1 MGPDE
6 GRRPRFRLSRRDFLA
21 AVPPTLAGMAAG
33 IYLPEDVL
41 RFTHLQPIEPGTNPL
56 KDYPNRNWEKV
67 YRDLYT
73 PDSQFHYL
81 CAPNDTHGCLL
92 KANVKNGVVIYADP
106 SFGYGKATD
115 MYGNVSSARW
125 DPRICISGI
134 SYVRRFYSDRR
145 VKAPMIRKG
154 FKEWVDAGFPRD
166 QETGAPDRKYF
177 EGRGKEEFEKLDWDE
192 AFEIAAR
199 AVANI
204 AETYSGEEGQAR
216 LEKQGYDPA
225 MIESTEGAGTRT
237 IKARGGMPLLGPIRI
252 AGAYRYT
259 NMMALLDAHIRGVGP
274 EEAKGARHLDS
285 YSWHT
290 DLPPGHPM
298 VTGQQTCDFDLYTAE
313 NSKLI
318 TLWGKNWIATKM
330 PDGHWLTEAKLHG
343 AKVIT
348 IAPEYQSASSKADEV
363 IIIRPGHDAAFSMGL
378 AHVIIK
384 EDLYDEAFV
393 RNFTDLPLLV
403 RMDNLKMLRAREVI
417 PGYQAAVLA
426 SAKLT
431 TKDEKPPAPA
441 DQAVQY
447 IPVEIREEWNDFM
460 VWDAKSAGPKA
471 VSREQVGTFFEETG
485 IDATLEGEFEVTLVG
500 GEKVKVRP
508 NFDLVKQ
515 YILDSCDP
523 ETISKDTG
531 APVEAIEN
539 LARMIAANKTKTLFV
554 EGMGP
559 NHFFNNDIK
568 DRTIFLVAALTN
580 NIGHFGGTVGSYAG
594 NYRLGFF
601 AMGPY
606 IKEDPFDI
614 ELDPAKPSKQHGYTR
629 AESAHYYNYDDRPL
643 RVGNKLFTG
652 ETHMPSPTK
661 ALFWANSNSLLGNIK
676 WAHNVIVN
684 TLPKIE
690 MLGVNEYFWSGSCE
704 YADLVFAVDS
714 WIERK
719 SPDIYAAVTNPF
731 LQSWPRSPLPRIHDT
746 KDDAEVWAGIGA
758 ALAKETGDKRFRD
771 YWHFVHEGQVETYI
785 SRIFK
790 AGNNT
795 RGYTFEDLDA
805 TCKEGTPLYLASRT
819 SPKIMGWEQTNE
831 SKPWYTKS
839 GRLEFYREEDE
850 FIEYGENLPVVREPV
865 DGTHHEPN
873 VILARPHPAI
883 QPKGPEEYGL
893 AVDDLSTEVR
903 QVRNA
908 IKSPEE
914 LIASQ
919 HPLMPKGFTHVLITP
934 KYRHACHSTAG
945 SSDLDVA
952 FWGPFG
958 DFYRHDKRKPW
969 VGEGYI
975 DLNPEDARDL
985 GISDGDY
992 VWCDGDPSDRPF
1004 VGHED
1009 KPEDYKVHRWLVRA
1023 RYHPSIMRGIGR
1035 AWFHF
1040 YMATYGSVEGHETR
1054 PDGLA
1059 KNPRTNYQAGYRY
1072 GSHQSITRAWLRP
1085 TLMTDSLVR
1094 KDASGQVIG
1103 KGFEAD
1109 VHCPVGA
1116 PKESFVKIER
1126 AEPGGEDG
1134 TGQWDPAAKGF
1145 RPTYDNMSV
1154 KLYLAGEFIEGT
1166 E

>member
-1 MGPDE
+1 MDDKQ
-6 GRRPRFRLSRRDFLA
+6 RPRFRLTRRDFLGAIPPA
-21 AVPPTLAGMAAG
+21 AASLASS
-33 IYLPEDVL
+33 IILPGDVL
-41 RFTHLQPIEPGTNPL
+41 RFSHLAPIEPGTNPL
-56 KDYPNRNWEKV
+56 SEYPNREWEKV

-92 KANVKNGVVIYADP
+92 KANVKNGVVVYADP
-106 SFGYGKATD
+106 SFGYGKASD
-115 MYGNVSSARW
+115 MYGNTASSRW

-145 VKAPMIRKG
+145 VKSPLVRKG
-154 FKEWVDAGFPRD
+154 YKEWVDAGFPRD
-166 QETGAPDRKYF
+166 PETGLPEPRYF
-177 EGRGKEEFEKLDWDE
+177 EGRGKEEFEKLDWDD
-192 AFEIAAR
+192 AFDL
-199 AVANI
+199 VAKVLLNI
-204 AETYSGEEGQAR
+204 GETYSGDEGRAR

-225 MIESTEGAGTRT
+225 MVDATEGAGTLT
-237 IKARGGMPLLGPIRI
+237 IKARGGMPLHGPIRI
-252 AGAYRYT
+252 AGAYRFT
-259 NMMALLDAHIRGVGP
+259 NMMALLDAHVRGVDQ

-313 NSKLI
+313 NANLI

-343 AKVIT
+343 AKVVT

-378 AHVIIK
+378 AHVIVK
-384 EDLYDEAFV
+384 EKLYDEAFV
-393 RNFTDLPLLV
+393 KNFTDLPLLV
-403 RMDNLKMLRAREVI
+403 RMDNLKMLRASDVI
-417 PGYQAAVLA
+417 PGYQAATLTA
-426 SAKLT
+426 AKLT
-431 TKDEKPPAPA
+431 EPGEKPPPPA
-441 DQAVQY
+441 EQAVQY
-447 IPVEIREEWNDFM
+447 IPAAIREEWNDLM
-460 VWDAKSAGPKA
+460 VWDAASSEPRP
-471 VSREQVGTFFEETG
+471 VSREQVGTYFEELG
-485 IDATLEGEFEVTLVG
+485 VDAVLEGEFDVTLVN
-500 GEKVKVRP
+500 GERIKVRP

-515 YILDSCDP
+515 YLIDSCDP

-539 LARMIAANKTKTLFV
+539 LAREIAANKTKTLFV

-559 NHFFNNDIK
+559 NHFFNNDLK

-594 NYRLGFF
+594 NYRLAYF
-601 AMGPY
+601 AVAPW
-606 IKEDPFDI
+606 IKEDPF
-614 ELDPAKPSKQHGYTR
+614 EPQLDPAGKVAQHGYTHS
-629 AESAHYYNYDDRPL
+629 ESAHYYNYDDRPL

-652 ETHMPSPTK
+652 STHMPTPTK
-661 ALFWANSNSLLGNIK
+661 TLFWANSNSLLGNIK
-676 WAHNVIVN
+676 WAHNVVVN
-684 TLPKIE
+684 TLPRIE
-690 MLGVNEYFWSGSCE
+690 LLSVNEYFWSGSCE
-704 YADLVFAVDS
+704 YADIVFAVDS

-719 SPDIYAAVTNPF
+719 SPDLFAAVTNPF
-731 LQSWPRSPLPRIHDT
+731 LQSWPASPLPRIYDT
-746 KDDAEVWAGIGA
+746 RDDVEVWAGIAG
-758 ALAKETGDKRFRD
+758 ALAKATGDKRFAD
-771 YWHFVHEGQVETYI
+771 YWHFINTGQPEVYI
-785 SRIFK
+785 NRIFK

-795 RGYTFEDLDA
+795 RGYTYKDLDDSCQ
-805 TCKEGTPLYLASRT
+805 TGTPFYLASRT
-819 SPKIMGWEQTNE
+819 SPKVMGWEQTNE

-883 QPKGPEEYGL
+883 QPKGPGEYGL
-893 AVDDLSTEVR
+893 DVGDQSTEVR
-903 QVRNA
+903 QVRNV
-908 IKSPEE
+908 IKSPDE
-914 LIASQ
+914 LSDSQ
-919 HPLMPKGFTHVLITP
+919 HPLIPEGYTHVLITP

-975 DLNPEDARDL
+975 DLNPEDAKEL
-985 GISDGDY
+985 GVEDGDY

-1009 KPEDYKVHRWLVRA
+1009 RPEDYKVHRWLVRA
-1023 RYHPSIMRGIGR
+1023 RYHPSIRRGIGR

-1085 TLMTDSLVR
+1085 TLQTDSLVR
-1094 KDASGQVIG
+1094 KDTSGQVIG

-1109 VHCPVGA
+1109 VHCVVGA

-1126 AEPGGEDG
+1126 AEPGGEDAKG
-1134 TGQWDPAAKGF
+1134 LWDPAAKGY
-1145 RPTYDNMSV
+1145 RAGYENEAAQQ
-1154 KLYLAGEFIEGT
+1154 YLAGEFINGSE
-1166 E
+1166 